1 MKYEFQN
8 FDPSI
13 AFQSLYH
20 MIRRE
25 RKVFFIQQK
34 FLNGKYERKSLVL
47 GFKDIESKIVNEY
60 SEEMPVFL
68 NTIDPKLYINGIFAQ
83 TISWITI
90 LVNINGLN
98 KYCLTK
104 YDDTT
109 RVSHIFIESFFSIIK
124 YFLNSVQ
131 IRKSFQTIPGL

>member
-1 MKYEFQN
+1 MLRK
-8 FDPSI
+8 
-13 AFQSLYH
+13 
-20 MIRRE
+20 E

-47 GFKDIESKIVNEY
+47 GFEDIKSKIVIKY

-68 NTIDPKLYINGIFAQ
+68 NAIDPKLYINGIFAQ
-83 TISWITI
+83 TTSWVTI

-104 YDDTT
+104 YDNTL
-109 RVSHIFIESFFSIIK
+109 RVSHIFIE
-124 YFLNSVQ
+124 
-131 IRKSFQTIPGL
+131 